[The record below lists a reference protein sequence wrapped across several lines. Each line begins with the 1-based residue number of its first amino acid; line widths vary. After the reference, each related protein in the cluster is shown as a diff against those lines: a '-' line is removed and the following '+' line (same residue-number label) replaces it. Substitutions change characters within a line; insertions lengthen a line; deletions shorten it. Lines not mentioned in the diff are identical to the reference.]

1 MEISREDFVIIGKNI
16 EQSEVIS
23 RPSMTYFQDAW
34 RRLKDNKSA
43 IIALI
48 LLILLVIMSII
59 GPMLYS
65 FSYSDQDLTMVDKKP
80 EVGGHIFGTDNLG
93 RDLFVRIWV
102 GARISLFIGIAGAA
116 IEFLVG
122 VLYGGISGYVGG
134 YIDEIMMRI
143 VDVLYTI
150 PSLVIVI
157 LLIMVMGP
165 GLHTIIIAIALTNWL
180 GMARLVRGQMLQL
193 REQEYVL
200 AAKTL
205 GADGKRIILK
215 HLIPNT
221 IGPIIVK
228 LTFAIPGA
236 IFTEAFLSFIGLG
249 VPAPLASW
257 GSLAASGQRMLTT
270 CPWQIFFPAL
280 FISLAM
286 LSFNIIGDGLR
297 DALDPRLRK

>member
-1 MEISREDFVIIGKNI
+1 MEISREDFVVIGKNI
-16 EQSEVIS
+16 EQSQVLV

-34 RRLKDNKSA
+34 RRLKYNKA
-43 IIALI
+43 ALLALVFLV
-48 LLILLVIMSII
+48 LLTVMAVF
-59 GPMLYS
+59 GPMMYS
-65 FSYSDQDLTMVDKKP
+65 YSYSDQDLSMVDKAP
-80 EVGGHIFGTDNLG
+80 GIGGHIFGTDSLG

-102 GARISLFIGIAGAA
+102 GARISLFIGIAGAV
-116 IEFLVG
+116 IEFFIGIV
-122 VLYGGISGYVGG
+122 YGGIAGYLGG
-134 YIDEIMMRI
+134 YADEVMMRI
-143 VDVLYTI
+143 VDILFTI
-150 PSLVIVI
+150 PNLVIVI

-180 GMARLVRGQMLQL
+180 GMARLVRGQTLQL
-193 REQEYVL
+193 REQEFVL
-200 AAKTL
+200 AARTL
-205 GADGKRIILK
+205 GADGKRIIMK

-221 IGPIIVK
+221 IGPIIVR

-257 GSLAASGQRMLTT
+257 GSLAAAGQRTLTT
-270 CPWQIFFPAL
+270 SPWQTFFPAL

>member
-1 MEISREDFVIIGKNI
+1 
-16 EQSEVIS
+16 
-23 RPSMTYFQDAW
+23 
-34 RRLKDNKSA
+34 
-43 IIALI
+43 
-48 LLILLVIMSII
+48 
-59 GPMLYS
+59 
-65 FSYSDQDLTMVDKKP
+65 
-80 EVGGHIFGTDNLG
+80 
-93 RDLFVRIWV
+93 
-102 GARISLFIGIAGAA
+102 
-116 IEFLVG
+116 
-122 VLYGGISGYVGG
+122 
-134 YIDEIMMRI
+134 MMRI

-150 PSLVIVI
+150 PNLVIVI

-180 GMARLVRGQMLQL
+180 GMARLVRGQTLQL
-193 REQEYVL
+193 REQEFVL
-200 AAKTL
+200 AARTL
-205 GADGKRIILK
+205 GADGKRIIMK

-221 IGPIIVK
+221 IGPIIVR
-228 LTFAIPGA
+228 LTFAVPGA

-257 GSLAASGQRMLTT
+257 GSLASAGQRTLTT